1 MNVLYGLAKE
11 QFLNGSLS
19 WVNDPIKVLLVGT
32 LHYSPAMNADQFLS
46 DIPVA
51 ARVATSGTL
60 TGKTATLGVLDA
72 RDITVE
78 AVPSAEVDAL
88 VLFKDTGTAASSR
101 LIVFIDSGVGLPVN
115 AGGGNVAIAWSNDST
130 RIVTI

>member
-1 MNVLYGLAKE
+1 MNLIYGLAKE

-19 WVNDPIKVLLVGT
+19 WANDPIKVLLVGT

-72 RDITVE
+72 DNITVE
-78 AVPSAEVDAL
+78 AVPSNEVDAL
-88 VLFKDTGTAASSR
+88 ILYKHTGTEASSR
-101 LIVFIDSGVGLPVN
+101 LVAFIDSGVGLPVN
-115 AGGGNVAIAWSNDST
+115 AGGGNVAITWSNEAT